1 MRSTAATEDSVP
13 DRMGCAEISY
23 SGHAIRRM
31 FERGLEMDAVLQVV
45 TSGEVVASYP
55 EDQPYPSD
63 LLLGYVRDE
72 AVHVVVARE
81 PESGQ
86 CFVVTAYYPDPARW
100 SDDFRTRR

>member
-1 MRSTAATEDSVP
+1 MP
-13 DRMGCAEISY
+13 DRMSCAEISL

-31 FERGLEMDAVLQVV
+31 FERGLEMDSVLQVV

-63 LLLGYVRDE
+63 LQLGYVRDE

-81 PESGQ
+81 PESRQ
-86 CFVVTAYYPDPARW
+86 CFVVTAYYPDRARW